1 MTDFVDWEIGSDPRF
16 IVSWPYLPEAL
27 IPYNQCDGVSQV
39 GLGWDRMGF
48 GGWFSQGGFTY

>member
-1 MTDFVDWEIGSDPRF
+1 MTDVVDWEIGSDPRF

-39 GLGWDRMGF
+39 GLG
-48 GGWFSQGGFTY
+48 